1 MHSPREEEGFA
12 LTERC
17 TSRVVHDEL
26 RYQEEE
32 CLNFSGEGL
41 LPGLT
46 KVFRASRISHHHPVA
61 LS

>member
-1 MHSPREEEGFA
+1 MHASREEEGFA
-12 LTERC
+12 LVERD
-17 TSRVVHDEL
+17 TIKVVHDQL

-46 KVFRASRISHHHPVA
+46 KAFRASRISQQPVP

>member
-1 MHSPREEEGFA
+1 MHSSKEEEGFA

-17 TSRVVHDEL
+17 TSKVVKDEL

-32 CLNFSGEGL
+32 CLSFSGEGL

-46 KVFRASRISHHHPVA
+46 KAFRASKISHHPVT